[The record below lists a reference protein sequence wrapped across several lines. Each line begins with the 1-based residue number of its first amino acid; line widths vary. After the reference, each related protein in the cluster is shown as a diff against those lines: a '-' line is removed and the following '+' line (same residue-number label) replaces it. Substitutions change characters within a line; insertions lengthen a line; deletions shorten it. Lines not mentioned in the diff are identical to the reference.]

1 MRRIIPIAL
10 AIVAAGLA
18 VALPASAEE
27 ESEFGRAG
35 PYIGANVT
43 GASYTRLD
51 EVDNDLSADPAV
63 GFNAYAGYR
72 LAPSM
77 AFEAQYEMLIGT
89 QLDLDGVTSDAG
101 SLDATTITGN
111 FKFFFLSGRIQP
123 FALLGFGALLL
134 DLDDDTGQSA
144 SGTESN
150 FAMRY
155 GLGLD
160 VYITKQIAASIGA
173 SYVLPAGSNIEDFDY
188 VSYGAGIQ
196 YRF

>member
-1 MRRIIPIAL
+1 
-10 AIVAAGLA
+10 
-18 VALPASAEE
+18 
-27 ESEFGRAG
+27 
-35 PYIGANVT
+35 
-43 GASYTRLD
+43 
-51 EVDNDLSADPAV
+51 
-63 GFNAYAGYR
+63 
-72 LAPSM
+72 
-77 AFEAQYEMLIGT
+77 
-89 QLDLDGVTSDAG
+89 VTSDAG

-111 FKFFFLSGRIQP
+111 FKFFFLSGRFQP

-134 DLDDDTGQSA
+134 DLDDDTGRSA
-144 SGTESN
+144 GGTESN

-188 VSYGAGIQ
+188 VSYGGGIQ